1 MMLALGMFVF
11 MRQTLPHQTMQRES
25 DYRWPS
31 NSRIGK
37 RDAFQF
43 LGVGEEN
50 ITLAGVLYPE
60 LTGGKLTMT
69 TLRLMAEEGR
79 AWPLLDGTG
88 MIYGMYVISKVS
100 ETGSIFFADGTPR
113 KIDFTLSL
121 TRVDESLAALYGD
134 IGASLTNLLVVRYS
148 LQPAD
153 DNHSFGHGK
162 AESLAALAQS
172 MFISGSALFLF
183 LTGIQHLISPT
194 PMTDPGVGVIVT
206 IVALICTII
215 LVSFQ
220 RWVVRRTQSQAVRA
234 DMLHY
239 QSDVMMNGAIL
250 LALGLSWYGWH
261 RADALFALGIGI
273 YILYSA
279 LRMGYEAVQSLLD
292 RALPDEERQE
302 IIDIV
307 TSWPGVS
314 GAHDL
319 RTRQSG
325 PTRFIQIHLEMEDSL
340 PLVQAHMVADQ
351 VEQAILRRF
360 PGSDVIIHQD
370 PCSVVPREGKRSMLS

>member
-1 MMLALGMFVF
+1 MNQSYGRLV
-11 MRQTLPHQTMQRES
+11 
-25 DYRWPS
+25 
-31 NSRIGK
+31 SRAAI
-37 RDAFQF
+37 AA
-43 LGVGEEN
+43 
-50 ITLAGVLYPE
+50 TAMASVL
-60 LTGGKLTMT
+60 LLIKIF
-69 TLRLMAEEGR
+69 
-79 AWPLLDGTG
+79 AWW
-88 MIYGMYVISKVS
+88 Y
-100 ETGSIFFADGTPR
+100 TGS
-113 KIDFTLSL
+113 LSI
-121 TRVDESLAALYGD
+121 LAALVDSLVD
-134 IGASLTNLLVVRYS
+134 IAASLTNLLVVRYS

-153 DNHSFGHGK
+153 EEHTFGHGK

-183 LTGIQHLISPT
+183 LTGIQHLIRPE
-194 PMTDPGVGVIVT
+194 PMQAAGVGMVVT
-206 IVALICTII
+206 LIALISTLM
-215 LVSFQ
+215 LVTFQ
-220 RWVVRRTQSQAVRA
+220 RWVVRKTQSQAVRA

-250 LALGLSWYGWH
+250 IALGLSWYGWH

-279 LRMGYEAVQSLLD
+279 LRMGYDAVQSLLD

-302 IIDIV
+302 IISIV
-307 TSWPGVS
+307 NSWPGVS

-325 PTRFIQIHLEMEDSL
+325 PTRFIQIHLEMEDNL
-340 PLVQAHMVADQ
+340 PLVQAHVIADQ

-370 PCSVVPREGKRSMLS
+370 PCSVVPPTRQGVF

>member
-1 MMLALGMFVF
+1 
-11 MRQTLPHQTMQRES
+11 
-25 DYRWPS
+25 
-31 NSRIGK
+31 
-37 RDAFQF
+37 
-43 LGVGEEN
+43 
-50 ITLAGVLYPE
+50 
-60 LTGGKLTMT
+60 
-69 TLRLMAEEGR
+69 
-79 AWPLLDGTG
+79 
-88 MIYGMYVISKVS
+88 
-100 ETGSIFFADGTPR
+100 
-113 KIDFTLSL
+113 
-121 TRVDESLAALYGD
+121 
-134 IGASLTNLLVVRYS
+134 
-148 LQPAD
+148 
-153 DNHSFGHGK
+153 
-162 AESLAALAQS
+162 
-172 MFISGSALFLF
+172 
-183 LTGIQHLISPT
+183 
-194 PMTDPGVGVIVT
+194 
-206 IVALICTII
+206 
-215 LVSFQ
+215 
-220 RWVVRRTQSQAVRA
+220 
-234 DMLHY
+234 MLHY

-340 PLVQAHMVADQ
+340 PLVQAHMVAD
-351 VEQAILRRF
+351 
-360 PGSDVIIHQD
+360 PGRAGYFTAFSGIGCDYPSG

>member
-1 MMLALGMFVF
+1 MNQSYGRLVSRAAIAATAMASALLLIKIF
-11 MRQTLPHQTMQRES
+11 
-25 DYRWPS
+25 
-31 NSRIGK
+31 
-37 RDAFQF
+37 
-43 LGVGEEN
+43 
-50 ITLAGVLYPE
+50 
-60 LTGGKLTMT
+60 
-69 TLRLMAEEGR
+69 
-79 AWPLLDGTG
+79 AWW
-88 MIYGMYVISKVS
+88 Y
-100 ETGSIFFADGTPR
+100 TGSVSI
-113 KIDFTLSL
+113 
-121 TRVDESLAALYGD
+121 LAALVDSLVD
-134 IGASLTNLLVVRYS
+134 IAASLTNLLVVRYS

-153 DNHSFGHGK
+153 EEHTFGHGK

-183 LTGIQHLISPT
+183 LTGIQHLVRPE
-194 PMTDPGVGVIVT
+194 PLQAAGVGVVVT
-206 IVALICTII
+206 LIA
-215 LVSFQ
+215 LVSVTFQ
-220 RWVVRRTQSQAVRA
+220 RWVVRKTQSQAVRA

-250 LALGLSWYGWH
+250 VALGLSWYGWH

-292 RALPDEERQE
+292 RALPDEERQD
-302 IIDIV
+302 IITIV
-307 TSWPGVS
+307 TAWPGIR

-325 PTRFIQIHLEMEDSL
+325 PTRFIQIHLEMEDNL
-340 PLVQAHMVADQ
+340 PLVQAHVIADQ

-370 PCSVVPREGKRSMLS
+370 PSSVVPAAQQGFFER